1 MIRSKS
7 QNARF
12 YSLIQ
17 SLNMDADTKNDLV
30 YQYTNGRTTKSSEMT
45 TIEMDYLIGYLNNII
60 KSQKSRVKTIYS
72 NNSALSSAVRDQRK
86 EDKLR
91 KKIISLFREMNYHT
105 PTGVADMPRIKA
117 TLLSN
122 WKKDINEFT
131 EAELSTI
138 IAVLKRDWIPHFYKD
153 KK

>member
-1 MIRSKS
+1 MLRTKT
-7 QNARF
+7 QNSRF
-12 YSLIQ
+12 HSLIQ
-17 SLNMDADTKNDLV
+17 TLGLDQEIKSDLV
-30 YQYTNGRTTKSSEMT
+30 HQYTNGRTTKSSEMKYK
-45 TIEMDYLIGYLNNII
+45 EMDWLIGDLNSRI
-60 KSQKSRVKTIYS
+60 KSQGIKTVVSRPSTVD
-72 NNSALSSAVRDQRK
+72 RR
-86 EDKLR
+86 DKLR

-131 EAELSTI
+131 ESELSTI